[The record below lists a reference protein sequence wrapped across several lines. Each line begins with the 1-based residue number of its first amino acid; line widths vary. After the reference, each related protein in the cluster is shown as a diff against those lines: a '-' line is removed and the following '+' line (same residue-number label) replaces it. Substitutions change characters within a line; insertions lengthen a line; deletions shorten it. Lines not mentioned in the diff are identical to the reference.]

1 MLSPAHTEHVLL
13 FEFHVD
19 YVCAL
24 FKLFIVT
31 YSQSVGIN
39 ILASPNLPYNN

>member
-1 MLSPAHTEHVLL
+1 MFNPAHIEHVLL

-19 YVCAL
+19 YVYAL
-24 FKLFIVT
+24 IKLFIVT
-31 YSQSVGIN
+31 YCQSVGIN